1 MVTWVTRL
9 EFWGVGTGRNL
20 KVMTQPS
27 IYHRMQG
34 GSLIHSFIK
43 CKYIESLLCVWASQ
57 VAQW

>member
-9 EFWGVGTGRNL
+9 AFWGVGTGRDL
-20 KVMTQPS
+20 KDITQPR
-27 IYHRMQG
+27 IYHRKKG
-34 GSLIHSFIK
+34 GSLIHSFIQ